1 MLPHCI
7 LSASLFH
14 LCCFP
19 TVSLLLPTASLLLP
33 YCIPACIPVASLLH
47 PCLHHCCFPTASLLH
62 PCSISAA
69 PLLYPCCFLLH
80 LCCFPTAS
88 LPVSPPAS
96 RSLHPLPLTFPPAQS
111 PLPQPRL
118 GPPTLGAALWVPAPP
133 PSPPGAAPTAL
144 RLRGAVRGVPLLR
157 GSAAGRGGRR
167 GAMEYAEADYYYGEA
182 EEEEEG
188 NGTAC
193 AWQADWEASF
203 ALLPALYALVFVLGL
218 AGNALVLLTVWRG
231 PRAKRRSADAYI
243 GNLALADLAFVATL
257 PLWAAYTAL
266 RFHWPFG
273 AALCKLSSYLVLL
286 NMFASA
292 FCLGGLSAE
301 RYRAVLR
308 AAPPPPRAASAR
320 LRRPAALGPLAAL
333 WAAAAAAALPALLLR
348 EARRDA
354 RNRTLCDLRLGGEGG
369 GAERAAAALSLGTTA
384 LGFAAPLL
392 LMAVCYCC
400 VGSAVRRHL
409 RPRRAEAAA
418 RRRLLRLIAALVG
431 VFAGCWLPFHL
442 LKSLFVLAAAGLLEL
457 PCALLGLIS
466 RLHPYATCLAYLN
479 SCLNPL
485 LYAFLDGR
493 FRAQCRALLG
503 LRGARPPPAASSTPS
518 APTQRSELPSS
529 GGTKV

>member
-1 MLPHCI
+1 MLCRVGTDAGRWAG
-7 LSASLFH
+7 LGRG
-14 LCCFP
+14 
-19 TVSLLLPTASLLLP
+19 
-33 YCIPACIPVASLLH
+33 
-47 PCLHHCCFPTASLLH
+47 
-62 PCSISAA
+62 
-69 PLLYPCCFLLH
+69 
-80 LCCFPTAS
+80 
-88 LPVSPPAS
+88 S
-96 RSLHPLPLTFPPAQS
+96 R
-111 PLPQPRL
+111 
-118 GPPTLGAALWVPAPP
+118 
-133 PSPPGAAPTAL
+133 
-144 RLRGAVRGVPLLR
+144 RLRGAGVAAGPPGAGSRGGGAGRCAAAPFYR
-157 GSAAGRGGRR
+157 GAAGRGGQRC
-167 GAMEYAEADYYYGEA
+167 AMEYGELDYYY
-182 EEEEEG
+182 EEEEG
-188 NGTAC
+188 NETGEAC
-193 AWQADWEASF
+193 EWQADWEASF
-203 ALLPALYALVFVLGL
+203 SLLPALYTLVFVLGL
-218 AGNALVLLTVWRG
+218 SGNGLVLLTVWRG

-301 RYRAVLR
+301 RYRAVTR
-308 AAPPPPRAASAR
+308 AAPPHPRTAPAPRRSAAGSAA
-320 LRRPAALGPLAAL
+320 PLGPLAAL
-333 WAAAAAAALPALLLR
+333 WAAEAAAALPALLLR
-348 EARRDA
+348 EARGGP
-354 RNRTLCDLRLGGEGG
+354 RNRTLCDLQLGG
-369 GAERAAAALSLGTTA
+369 GAARAAAALSLGTTA

-400 VGSAVRRHL
+400 VGAAVRRHL

-418 RRRLLRLIAALVG
+418 RRRLLRLIAALVA

-442 LKSLFVLAAAGLLEL
+442 LKSLFVLAAVGLLEL

-493 FRAQCRALLG
+493 FRAQCRLLLG
-503 LRGARPPPAASSTPS
+503 LRGARRPPAASAAASSTLS
-518 APTQRSELPSS
+518 APTQRSEVPS

>member
-1 MLPHCI
+1 
-7 LSASLFH
+7 
-14 LCCFP
+14 
-19 TVSLLLPTASLLLP
+19 
-33 YCIPACIPVASLLH
+33 
-47 PCLHHCCFPTASLLH
+47 
-62 PCSISAA
+62 
-69 PLLYPCCFLLH
+69 
-80 LCCFPTAS
+80 
-88 LPVSPPAS
+88 
-96 RSLHPLPLTFPPAQS
+96 
-111 PLPQPRL
+111 
-118 GPPTLGAALWVPAPP
+118 
-133 PSPPGAAPTAL
+133 
-144 RLRGAVRGVPLLR
+144 
-157 GSAAGRGGRR
+157 
-167 GAMEYAEADYYYGEA
+167 MEYAEADYYYGDGED
-182 EEEEEG
+182 EEEEGG

-231 PRAKRRSADAYI
+231 PKAKRRSADAYI

-286 NMFASA
+286 NM
-292 FCLGGLSAE
+292 
-301 RYRAVLR
+301 
-308 AAPPPPRAASAR
+308 
-320 LRRPAALGPLAAL
+320 
-333 WAAAAAAALPALLLR
+333 
-348 EARRDA
+348 DA
-354 RNRTLCDLRLGGEGG
+354 RNRTLCDLRLGG
-369 GAERAAAALSLGTTA
+369 AERAAAALSLGSTA

-400 VGSAVRRHL
+400 VGRAVRRHL
-409 RPRRAEAAA
+409 RPRGAEAAA

-442 LKSLFVLAAAGLLEL
+442 LKSLFVLAAVGLLEL

-493 FRAQCRALLG
+493 FRAQAEVMGTAALMN
-503 LRGARPPPAASSTPS
+503 S
-518 APTQRSELPSS
+518 AGDKDFFSP
-529 GGTKV
+529 

>member
-1 MLPHCI
+1 
-7 LSASLFH
+7 
-14 LCCFP
+14 
-19 TVSLLLPTASLLLP
+19 
-33 YCIPACIPVASLLH
+33 
-47 PCLHHCCFPTASLLH
+47 
-62 PCSISAA
+62 
-69 PLLYPCCFLLH
+69 
-80 LCCFPTAS
+80 
-88 LPVSPPAS
+88 
-96 RSLHPLPLTFPPAQS
+96 
-111 PLPQPRL
+111 
-118 GPPTLGAALWVPAPP
+118 
-133 PSPPGAAPTAL
+133 
-144 RLRGAVRGVPLLR
+144 
-157 GSAAGRGGRR
+157 
-167 GAMEYAEADYYYGEA
+167 MEYAEADYYYGEA
-182 EEEEEG
+182 EEEEEEG

-203 ALLPALYALVFVLGL
+203 SLLPALYALVFALGL

-354 RNRTLCDLRLGGEGG
+354 RNRTLCDLRLWGEGG

>member
-1 MLPHCI
+1 
-7 LSASLFH
+7 
-14 LCCFP
+14 
-19 TVSLLLPTASLLLP
+19 
-33 YCIPACIPVASLLH
+33 
-47 PCLHHCCFPTASLLH
+47 
-62 PCSISAA
+62 
-69 PLLYPCCFLLH
+69 
-80 LCCFPTAS
+80 
-88 LPVSPPAS
+88 
-96 RSLHPLPLTFPPAQS
+96 
-111 PLPQPRL
+111 
-118 GPPTLGAALWVPAPP
+118 
-133 PSPPGAAPTAL
+133 
-144 RLRGAVRGVPLLR
+144 
-157 GSAAGRGGRR
+157 
-167 GAMEYAEADYYYGEA
+167 MEYAGAEADYYYGE
-182 EEEEEG
+182 EG
-188 NGTAC
+188 NETGEAC
-193 AWQADWEASF
+193 EWQADWEASF
-203 ALLPALYALVFVLGL
+203 SLLPALYMLVFVLGL
-218 AGNALVLLTVWRG
+218 SGNGLVLLTVWRG

-301 RYRAVLR
+301 RYRAVAR
-308 AAPPPPRAASAR
+308 AAPPPPPRAAPR
-320 LRRPAALGPLAAL
+320 RRPAAAAAAAAALGPLAAL

-348 EARRDA
+348 EARRGP
-354 RNRTLCDLRLGGEGG
+354 RNRTLCDLELGGAAG
-369 GAERAAAALSLGTTA
+369 GAAARAAALSLGTTA

-400 VGSAVRRHL
+400 VGAAVRRHL

-418 RRRLLRLIAALVG
+418 RRRLLRLIAALVA

-493 FRAQCRALLG
+493 FRAQCRLLLG
-503 LRGARPPPAASSTPS
+503 LRGPRRPPAAASTLS
-518 APTQRSELPSS
+518 GATQRSEVPSA
-529 GGTKV
+529 GTKV